1 MRFTE
6 NPQSFKELYWWKHWD
21 KNRTERKEIFHCP
34 TVILLTEI
42 RLILSSF
49 ISESLIIKRKDDS
62 EGINPRGQSQAMEN
76 NSQSIELGP
85 THRSSNMY
93 LAGIQNIYGLIT
105 ALCLYFA
112 IFILNGSVYYG

>member
-49 ISESLIIKRKDDS
+49 ISESRIIKRKDDS
-62 EGINPRGQSQAMEN
+62 EGIKPQRAEPSHGEQLSEYRTGPYSQ
-76 NSQSIELGP
+76 I
-85 THRSSNMY
+85 
-93 LAGIQNIYGLIT
+93 
-105 ALCLYFA
+105 
-112 IFILNGSVYYG
+112 